1 MKANSQSQGLFV
13 CLFSRCIGE
22 KQERDKTRRD
32 SEDPGGDRDGAPCW
46 VPGCQLQQTR
56 QRTSLVVVII
66 NLESSRDRLCV
77 CRRCL
82 FLYLF
87 CEGERQSLAR

>member
-46 VPGCQLQQTR
+46 
-56 QRTSLVVVII
+56 
-66 NLESSRDRLCV
+66 
-77 CRRCL
+77 
-82 FLYLF
+82 
-87 CEGERQSLAR
+87 SLAASCSRQDKEPPLLL